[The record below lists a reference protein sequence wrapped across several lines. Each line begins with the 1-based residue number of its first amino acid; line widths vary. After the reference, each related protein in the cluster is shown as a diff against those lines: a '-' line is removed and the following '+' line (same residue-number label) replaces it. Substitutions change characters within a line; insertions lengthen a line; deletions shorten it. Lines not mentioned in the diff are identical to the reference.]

1 MKFVENFGFWN
12 FRCFHSKFSVKV
24 AFMNNLER
32 PVKRLKSSSVDEIIG
47 IQSGQ
52 HIEVKWDIVNDED
65 LSVEEIFWGAK
76 VLNRNETYVL
86 KGDGE
91 KEEQPVYRIEYE
103 AMPSKGFN
111 EKSEANVIF
120 VSDEAIYHVD
130 DDQLLEFRR
139 KKSKDETIEN
149 TMNDSELIENMIG
162 SLVSGAITK
171 HSSKLDALH
180 PNAQV
185 RRSVRVFV
193 SHSQLQNT

>member
-1 MKFVENFGFWN
+1 
-12 FRCFHSKFSVKV
+12 
-24 AFMNNLER
+24 MNNLEQ
-32 PVKRLKSSSVDEIIG
+32 PPKKRLKSSSVDEIIG

-162 SLVSGAITK
+162 SLVSGAVTK

>member
-1 MKFVENFGFWN
+1 
-12 FRCFHSKFSVKV
+12 
-24 AFMNNLER
+24 MNNLER

-52 HIEVKWDIVNDED
+52 HLEVKWDIVNDED
-65 LSVEEIFWGAK
+65 SSVEEIFWGAK
-76 VLNRNETYVL
+76 VVERTDTTHVL

-103 AMPSKGFN
+103 AMPSKGYD

-139 KKSKDETIEN
+139 KKSVDETTESM
-149 TMNDSELIENMIG
+149 MNDSELIENMIG
-162 SLVSGAITK
+162 SLVSGAVTK